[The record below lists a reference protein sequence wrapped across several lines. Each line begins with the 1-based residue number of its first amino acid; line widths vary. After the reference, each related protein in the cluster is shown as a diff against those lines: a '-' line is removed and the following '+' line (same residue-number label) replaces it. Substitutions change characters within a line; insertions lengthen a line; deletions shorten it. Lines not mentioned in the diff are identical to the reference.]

1 MDNLDEFN
9 YINEL
14 FDTYGGLLSESQ
26 QQMLEQYYVFNL
38 SLGEIAEE
46 LNISRAAVQDALKK
60 GIQKCKKFE
69 EELHLLEKK
78 NKINNILNEEKISSN
93 EKLESIRKVINDGI
107 WIFKW

>member
-14 FDTYGGLLSESQ
+14 FDTYGVLLSESQ

-60 GIQKCKKFE
+60 GIQKYKKFE

-93 EKLESIRKVINDGI
+93 KKLESIRKVINDGI
-107 WIFKW
+107 

>member
-14 FDTYGGLLSESQ
+14 FDTYGVLLSESQ

-93 EKLESIRKVINDGI
+93 EKLESIRKVII
-107 WIFKW
+107 

>member
-1 MDNLDEFN
+1 MLKNSISDELIIQTSASIAN
-9 YINEL
+9 KV
-14 FDTYGGLLSESQ
+14 GLS
-26 QQMLEQYYVFNL
+26 NL
-38 SLGEIAEE
+38 SLKIIAEE

-107 WIFKW
+107 

>member
-93 EKLESIRKVINDGI
+93 EKLESIRKVINDDI
-107 WIFKW
+107 

>member
-14 FDTYGGLLSESQ
+14 FDTYGVLLSESQ

-93 EKLESIRKVINDGI
+93 EKLESIRKVINHGI
-107 WIFKW
+107 

>member
-14 FDTYGGLLSESQ
+14 FDTYGVLLSESQ

-93 EKLESIRKVINDGI
+93 KKLESIRKVINDGI
-107 WIFKW
+107 

>member
-14 FDTYGGLLSESQ
+14 FDTYGVLLSESQ

-46 LNISRAAVQDALKK
+46 LNISRAAV
-60 GIQKCKKFE
+60 
-69 EELHLLEKK
+69 
-78 NKINNILNEEKISSN
+78 
-93 EKLESIRKVINDGI
+93 
-107 WIFKW
+107 